1 MKKIMLTMMLV
12 VAAMTASAQRT
23 GELGSKMT
31 KRQLFDF
38 GWQFTYRSASPLGSS
53 KNGQTQT
60 VDLPHDWDIFEGPHS
75 GKGATGTGGGW
86 FEAGKG
92 EYRKQFTIDNSQF
105 TIGNSQFTIDN
116 SQSTIDNSLVK
127 LHFEGV
133 YQKAEVYVNGQK
145 AGQHHYGYTPFT
157 VDVTKFIY
165 KDKRANEVVVKVDNS
180 EQPNCRWYSGSGIYR
195 HVWLETMPAL
205 HIAENGVF
213 VTTEIVPPIPEQS
226 SPTRSLSAPKGATTA
241 KIRVE
246 VTVQNEGSEEK
257 QCTVEVEGQ
266 QQQLSLKPG
275 EQKPVVFNYTIS
287 NPKLWSPDT
296 PYLYTAEVNLSTPL
310 SSERGAGGEA
320 VKFGIRSFSFDAE
333 RGFVLNGKP
342 MLINGACVH
351 HDDGVLGAMAF
362 DDAEIRKVRQMK
374 EAGFNLIRT
383 SHNPT
388 TRAFLDACD
397 SIGMLVI
404 DEAFDGWRTQ
414 KNPYDYST
422 VIDSCYRED
431 IHAMVLRDRNH
442 PSVISWS
449 IGNEVIERKDIR
461 VVYTARQMKKAILE
475 YDTTR
480 PVTEALCAWDRDWE
494 IYDPHAEVLDVAGY
508 NYMIFKHASDH
519 ERDPKRIIWQT
530 ESYPRDAFRNW
541 SVAHDFPYVVGDIVW
556 TGLDYLGESGIG
568 RNYYKGEREGES
580 WIKGG
585 QPEWHGAPCGDVDIT
600 GWRKPISHYREML
613 WNSVECRTESVEFAT
628 ASNSFA
634 RGTAE
639 ANSTLYTLHS
649 QLYMAVK
656 EPNGYHGEIHTTMW
670 SVWPTWESWTWPG
683 WEGKP
688 IEVEVY
694 TKQPEV
700 KLYLNDRLIGTKQVS
715 RETEFKAVF
724 TVNYEPGTLKAVTT
738 SHTNSTSILQT
749 AGIPARLRLTPDRT
763 IMKADGQSLTFVTVE
778 VLDKKGVLV
787 PEAAIPCEATVKG
800 AGTLL
805 AFASADLK
813 DTEPYTSSRVRTWK
827 GRALLVVR
835 SKQKG
840 GNVSVSI
847 KSILP
852 TASLSLKSK

>member
-1 MKKIMLTMMLV
+1 MKKILITTMLV
-12 VAAMTASAQRT
+12 IAAISASAQT
-23 GELGSKMT
+23 
-31 KRQLFDF
+31 RQLFDF
-38 GWQFTYRSASPLGSS
+38 GWQFTH
-53 KNGQTQT
+53 NGKTQA
-60 VDLPHDWDIFEGPHS
+60 VDLPHDWDIFEGPNS

-92 EYRKQFTIDNSQF
+92 EYRKQLIIDN
-105 TIGNSQFTIDN
+105 GKWK
-116 SQSTIDNSLVK
+116 IDNSLVK

-133 YQKAEVYVNGQK
+133 YQKAEVFVNGQK

-157 VDVTKFIY
+157 VDVTKFLN
-165 KDKRANEVVVKVDNS
+165 KDKRENEVIVKVDNS

-213 VTTEIVPPIPEQS
+213 VTTPEV
-226 SPTRSLSAPKGATTA
+226 SANKA
-241 KIRVE
+241 KVQVE
-246 VTVQNEGSEEK
+246 VSVQNESQTDRNATVVVGSAQLMVAVKAGESK
-257 QCTVEVEGQ
+257 TVTT
-266 QQQLSLKPG
+266 
-275 EQKPVVFNYTIS
+275 TIFVN
-287 NPKLWSPDT
+287 NPRLWSPESPT
-296 PYLYTAEVNLSTPL
+296 LYEAKVELKENGTTIDRQTA
-310 SSERGAGGEA
+310 
-320 VKFGIRSFSFDAE
+320 KYGIRSFSFDAE
-333 RGFVLNGKP
+333 NGFVLNDKKV
-342 MLINGACVH
+342 LINGACVH
-351 HDDGVLGAMAF
+351 HDDGVLGARAF

-422 VIDSCYRED
+422 VIDSCFRQD

-461 VVYTARQMKKAILE
+461 VVYTARQMKKAIHEL
-475 YDTTR
+475 DTTR

-494 IYDPHAEVLDVAGY
+494 IYDPHAEVLDVVGY

-519 ERDPKRIIWQT
+519 QRDPKRVIWQT

-541 SVAHDFPYVVGDIVW
+541 SISNDFPYVVGDIVW

-613 WNSVECRTESVEFAT
+613 WNEDTP
-628 ASNSFA
+628 
-634 RGTAE
+634 
-639 ANSTLYTLHS
+639 
-649 QLYMAVK
+649 LYMAVK
-656 EPNGYHGEIHTTMW
+656 EPNGYHGDIKTTMW

-688 IEVEVY
+688 VEVEVY
-694 TKQPEV
+694 THQPEV
-700 KLYLNDRLIGTKQVS
+700 KLYLNDQLIGTKQVS
-715 RETEFKAVF
+715 RKTEFKAVF
-724 TVNYEPGTLKAVTT
+724 SVPYQTGILRAEAGGKSVTLK
-738 SHTNSTSILQT
+738 T
-749 AGIPARLRLTPDRT
+749 AGEPARLRLTPDRT
-763 IMKADGQSLTFVTVE
+763 MMTADGQSLTFVTIE
-778 VLDKKGVLV
+778 VLDKNGILV
-787 PEAAIPCEATVKG
+787 PEAAIDCEAVVKG
-800 AGTLL
+800 QGQLL

-813 DTEPYTSSRVRTWK
+813 DTEPYTSPRSKTWK

-835 SKQKG
+835 STQKKG
-840 GNVSVSI
+840 SVNVSI
-847 KSILP
+847 KSSLP
-852 TASLSLKSK
+852 TANLTLKACRL

>member
-1 MKKIMLTMMLV
+1 MTMMLAIAV
-12 VAAMTASAQRT
+12 VTASAQ
-23 GELGSKMT
+23 T
-31 KRQLFDF
+31 KKQLFDF
-38 GWQFTYRSASPLGSS
+38 GWQFTHRSALPLGSS
-53 KNGQTQT
+53 KNGKTQT
-60 VDLPHDWDIFEGPHS
+60 VDLPHDWDIFEGPVS
-75 GKGATGTGGGW
+75 GEGVTGTGGGW

-92 EYRKQFTIDNSQF
+92 EYRKTFKTPD
-105 TIGNSQFTIDN
+105 GEV
-116 SQSTIDNSLVK
+116 VK

-133 YQKAEVYVNGQK
+133 YQKAEVFVNGQK

-157 VDVTKFIY
+157 VDVTPYIY
-165 KDKRANEVVVKVDNS
+165 KNKKQTNEVVVKVDNS

-205 HIAENGVF
+205 HIAENGIFITTPEVNAEKARVQVD
-213 VTTEIVPPIPEQS
+213 VTIANESQS
-226 SPTRSLSAPKGATTA
+226 DRNATVVVCGAQLMVAVKAGESKTVSTTTM
-241 KIRVE
+241 V
-246 VTVQNEGSEEK
+246 N
-257 QCTVEVEGQ
+257 
-266 QQQLSLKPG
+266 
-275 EQKPVVFNYTIS
+275 
-287 NPKLWSPDT
+287 NPQLWSPESPT
-296 PYLYTAEVNLSTPL
+296 LYEAKVELKENGTTIDRQTA
-310 SSERGAGGEA
+310 
-320 VKFGIRSFSFDAE
+320 KYGIRTFSFDAE
-333 RGFVLNGKP
+333 RGFVLNGQKV
-342 MLINGACVH
+342 LINGACVH

-461 VVYTARQMKKAILE
+461 VVYTARQMKQAIHE

-480 PVTEALCAWDRDWE
+480 PVTEALCAWDSDWE

-519 ERDPKRIIWQT
+519 ERDPKRVIWQT
-530 ESYPRDAFRNW
+530 ESYPRDAFKNW
-541 SVAHDFPYVVGDIVW
+541 AVVNDFPYVVGDIVW

-568 RNYYKGEREGES
+568 RYYYEGERPGEH
-580 WIKGG
+580 WFDGG
-585 QPEWHGAPCGDVDIT
+585 FPEWHGAYCGDVDIT
-600 GWRKPISHYREML
+600 GWRKPISHYREVL
-613 WNSVECRTESVEFAT
+613 WHNDTP
-628 ASNSFA
+628 
-634 RGTAE
+634 
-639 ANSTLYTLHS
+639 LYL
-649 QLYMAVK
+649 AVK
-656 EPNGYHGEIHTTMW
+656 EPDGYHGEIKETAW

-683 WEGKP
+683 WEGKAV
-688 IEVEVY
+688 EVEVY
-694 TKQPEV
+694 THQPEV
-700 KLYLNDRLIGTKQVS
+700 KLYLDDQLIGTKQVS

-724 TVNYEPGTLKAVTT
+724 SVPYKAGTLRAEAGGESVT
-738 SHTNSTSILQT
+738 LKT
-749 AGIPARLRLTPDRT
+749 AGEPACLRLTPDRT
-763 IMKADGQSLTFVTVE
+763 TMTADGQSLTFITVE
-778 VLDKKGVLV
+778 VVDKQGTPV
-787 PEAAIPCEATVKG
+787 PEATIPCEATIKG

-813 DTEPYTSSRVRTWK
+813 DTEPYTSPRVKTWK

-835 SKQKG
+835 STQKG
-840 GNVSVSI
+840 GSINVSI
-847 KSILP
+847 KSALP
-852 TASLSLKSK
+852 TAGLTLKSK

>member
-1 MKKIMLTMMLV
+1 MITMMLAIAV
-12 VAAMTASAQRT
+12 VTASAQ
-23 GELGSKMT
+23 T
-31 KRQLFDF
+31 KRLRLNESRAMHASALPSVSGLDRRSRQLFDF
-38 GWQFTYRSASPLGSS
+38 DWQFTH
-53 KNGQTQT
+53 NGKTQT

-92 EYRKQFTIDNSQF
+92 EYRKTFKTP
-105 TIGNSQFTIDN
+105 IGEV
-116 SQSTIDNSLVK
+116 VK

-133 YQKAEVYVNGQK
+133 YQKAEVFVNGKK

-157 VDVTKFIY
+157 VEVTKFLN
-165 KDKRANEVVVKVDNS
+165 KDKRENEVLVKVDNS

-213 VTTEIVPPIPEQS
+213 VTTPVV
-226 SPTRSLSAPKGATTA
+226 SAQKATV
-241 KIRVE
+241 KVE
-246 VTVQNEGSEEK
+246 VMVQNEGNND
-257 QCTVEVEGQ
+257 QLGIVEVEGQ
-266 QQQLSLKPG
+266 QQEVSLKAG
-275 EQKPVVFNYTIS
+275 ESKAVSFTYTIN
-287 NPKLWSPDT
+287 NPKLWSPDS
-296 PYLYTAEVNLSTPL
+296 PYLYTASVELKNNSFNSCNSLSKI
-310 SSERGAGGEA
+310 
-320 VKFGIRSFSFDAE
+320 KFGVRSFSFDAE
-333 RGFVLNGKP
+333 KGFVLNGKKV
-342 MLINGACVH
+342 LINGACVH
-351 HDDGVLGAMAF
+351 HDDGVLGSMAF

-422 VIDSCYRED
+422 VIDSCFRED

-442 PSVISWS
+442 PSIISWS

-461 VVYTARQMKKAILE
+461 VVYTARQMKKAIHEL
-475 YDTTR
+475 DTTR
-480 PVTEALCAWDRDWE
+480 PVTEALCAWDSDWE
-494 IYDPHAEVLDVAGY
+494 IYDPHTEVLDVAGY

-541 SVAHDFPYVVGDIVW
+541 AVTHDFPYVVGDIVW

-568 RNYYKGEREGES
+568 RYYYEGEKPGEH
-580 WIKGG
+580 WLDGG
-585 QPEWHGAPCGDVDIT
+585 FPEWHGAYCGDIDIT

-613 WNSVECRTESVEFAT
+613 WNKDVS
-628 ASNSFA
+628 
-634 RGTAE
+634 
-639 ANSTLYTLHS
+639 
-649 QLYMAVK
+649 LYMAVK
-656 EPNGYHGEIHTTMW
+656 EPNGYHGDIKTTMW
-670 SVWPTWESWTWPG
+670 SVWPTWESWTWTG

-688 IEVEVY
+688 VEVEVY
-694 TKQPEV
+694 TRQPEV
-700 KLYLNDRLIGTKQVS
+700 KLYLNNQLIGTKQVS

-724 TVNYEPGTLKAVTT
+724 TVPYKAGILRAEAGGESVTLK
-738 SHTNSTSILQT
+738 T
-749 AGIPARLRLTPDRT
+749 ASEPARLRLTPDRT
-763 IMKADGQSLTFVTVE
+763 VMSADGKSLTFVTVE
-778 VLDKKGVLV
+778 VLDKQGTLV
-787 PEAAIPCEATVKG
+787 PEAVIDCEAVVKG
-800 AGTLL
+800 QGQLL

-813 DTEPYTSSRVRTWK
+813 DTEPYTSPRVKTWK

-835 SKQKG
+835 STQKKG
-840 GNVSVSI
+840 SVSVSI
-847 KSILP
+847 KSPLP
-852 TASLSLKSK
+852 TASLTLKSK